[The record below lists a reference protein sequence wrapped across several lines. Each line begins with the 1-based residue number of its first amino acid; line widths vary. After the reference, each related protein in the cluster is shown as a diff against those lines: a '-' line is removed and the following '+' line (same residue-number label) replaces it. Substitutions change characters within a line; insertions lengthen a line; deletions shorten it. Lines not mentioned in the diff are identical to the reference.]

1 MINTNS
7 HPSNSELENA
17 RTEYIA
23 ANEVYL
29 HYDNFSW
36 QVGSILVAGSFAYW
50 GLLSGSTPT
59 LLSINIGNLL
69 ICLVMTVWILY
80 TSHNRQ
86 IYKYKLHRIWELE
99 KTLNMHQHR
108 RFRDKNY
115 ILNGPRGHI
124 LDYCIY
130 ILISIGSMIIGWNLK
145 YKGEWDYINCV
156 LFVSVLFIVTVILS
170 YVCIVDN
177 NTTNEIKT
185 WKDKINM

>member
-7 HPSNSELENA
+7 QIPHDEIENA

-23 ANEVYL
+23 ANEAYL

-36 QVGSILVAGSFAYW
+36 QVGSILVAGSLAYW
-50 GLLSGSTPT
+50 GFLSGSTPT

-80 TSHNRQ
+80 SSHNRQ

-99 KTLNMHQHR
+99 EKLNMYQHR

-115 ILNGPRGHI
+115 TLNRPRGHA
-124 LDYCIY
+124 LDYSIY
-130 ILISIGSMIIGWNLK
+130 ILISIGSLIIGWNLK
-145 YKGEWDYINCV
+145 YKGEWNYINCI
-156 LFVSVLFIVTVILS
+156 LLVSVPFIVIVILS

-177 NTTNEIKT
+177 NTRNEINALN
-185 WKDKINM
+185 KINT